1 MMKEM
6 SYQDSLKSSRHQ
18 SLLTDESTD
27 KRPPEY
33 IVRYYSPTLYSVYNS
48 ATRPRH
54 SPLIDTYVLSTCK
67 KTDPTAF
74 SLLSKLQSKA
84 AELPALGIA
93 AECKDDLAAGIDTTG
108 DALCFLMYALS
119 SPTPSARAIQ
129 AKLQDELR
137 SNPSVSFDQL
147 PYLDVVVKEGLRCWP
162 PVPMSF
168 PRYVPAG
175 GRLIDGAWIPEGT
188 IVSCQPYTLH
198 KEEAAFPKPLEFIP
212 ERWLEGEG
220 AKERED
226 MYFAFA
232 KGSRGCLGK

>member
-1 MMKEM
+1 MPALTSVLTE
-6 SYQDSLKSSRHQ
+6 YLLK
-18 SLLTDESTD
+18 
-27 KRPPEY
+27 
-33 IVRYYSPTLYSVYNS
+33 YYSPTLYSLYNS
-48 ATRPRH
+48 AIRPRH

-67 KTDPTAF
+67 KTDPREY
-74 SLLSKLQSKA
+74 SLLSRLQSKA
-84 AELPALGIA
+84 GELPPLGIA

-108 DALCFLMYALS
+108 DALCFLMHALS

-129 AKLQDELR
+129 TKLQDELR
-137 SNPSVSFDQL
+137 SNNSVSFDKL
-147 PYLDVVVKEGLRCWP
+147 PYLDAVVKEGLRCWP
-162 PVPMSF
+162 PVAMSL

-175 GRLIDGAWIPEGT
+175 GRSIDGFFIPEGT

-198 KEEAAFPKPLEFIP
+198 KDEGAFPKALEFVP
-212 ERWLEGEG
+212 ERWLETEG